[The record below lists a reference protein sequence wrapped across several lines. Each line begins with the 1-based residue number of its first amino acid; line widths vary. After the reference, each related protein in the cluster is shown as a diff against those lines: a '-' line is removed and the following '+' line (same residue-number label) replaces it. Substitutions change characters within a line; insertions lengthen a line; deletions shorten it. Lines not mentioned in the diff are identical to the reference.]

1 MNLGKRQSK
10 KLIWILLLTVFL
22 AYLRGWMCVLRDS
35 DDANIGTKFTFNTKM
50 VFFKEVSQIDN
61 SISWYVERYDGR
73 ILPKWEWDE
82 ITGSFPE
89 ISAVEVSC
97 NEVFSVTGA
106 FTRIPVGVL
115 RGATS
120 SGPIKYYVINSEKFP
135 NTIVGQVDYDT
146 STRAFD
152 LHSNDTGRLHER

>member
-1 MNLGKRQSK
+1 MKLSNRQSK
-10 KLIWILLLTVFL
+10 SLILVLLLTVFL
-22 AYLRGWMCVLRDS
+22 AYLRGWMCVLQDS
-35 DDANIGTKFTFNTKM
+35 DDANIGKKFTFNTKM
-50 VFFKEVSQIDN
+50 VFIKEVSQIDK
-61 SISWYVERYDGR
+61 SISWYVGRYDGT

-82 ITGSFPE
+82 VTGSFPE

-97 NEVFSVTGA
+97 NEVFSVTGT

-120 SGPIKYYVINSEKFP
+120 SGRIKYYVINSEKFP
-135 NTIVGQVDYDT
+135 NTIVEKVNYDT

-152 LHSNDTGRLHER
+152 LYSNDIGCLHER